1 MAVYRDL
8 MPIGP
13 SARAANQC
21 EEDCRASNPR
31 AVVCRDRFT
40 AASLPLGGLSG
51 DPLAIGLLAP
61 T

>member
-13 SARAANQC
+13 SARLANQC
-21 EEDCRASNPR
+21 EEFRHASDAR
-31 AVVCRDRFT
+31 VVVSRDRFT

-51 DPLAIGLLAP
+51 GRLAIGLLAP
-61 T
+61 A